1 MFSPPV
7 FFDQIK
13 SIDLSFHYKSKLSFV
28 KVKVFI
34 AYNFSMGKQTN
45 EKVLKAFSQTI
56 REARK
61 DLKLTQEQLGERCDM
76 HPVFISEIERGIRN
90 PSLDTILK
98 LAKGLEVEPGVL
110 INMAFGGTSSK
121 QEIKNKIIALI
132 SRQKTEDLQKI
143 YHIIK
148 AYVDAGK

>member
-1 MFSPPV
+1 
-7 FFDQIK
+7 
-13 SIDLSFHYKSKLSFV
+13 
-28 KVKVFI
+28 
-34 AYNFSMGKQTN
+34 MGKQTN